1 MGKIKRKDRKDRRGG
16 GYAKRKF
23 TFEQAEEIRNL
34 YKTGQ
39 YTQEYLAEV
48 CEVSQPIINQIL
60 THKTY
65 TKD

>member
-1 MGKIKRKDRKDRRGG
+1 MPKIKRKDRKDRRGG
-16 GYAKRKF
+16 GYSKRKF
-23 TFEQAEEIRNL
+23 TYEQAEKIREL
-34 YKTGQ
+34 YKTGE

-60 THKTY
+60 TYKTY

>member
-1 MGKIKRKDRKDRRGG
+1 MGKTKREDRKDRRGG

-23 TFEQAEEIRNL
+23 TYEQAVAIREL
-34 YKTGQ
+34 YETGK
-39 YTQEYLAEV
+39 YTQNELAEV

-60 THKTY
+60 TYKTY